1 MFAPAEATS
10 ADEEEE
16 EEEEGLFPLGE
27 IFGWIVVVDVWV
39 CESEDEADKTGGG
52 GEEEIFRFVD
62 TEAQEGEG
70 AELDEVADNEENIL
84 AYLKCTQR
92 LGGISR

>member
-1 MFAPAEATS
+1 MFAAAEATS
-10 ADEEEE
+10 ADEE

-52 GEEEIFRFVD
+52 GGEEEIFRFVD
-62 TEAQEGEG
+62 TEAEEGEG

>member
-10 ADEEEE
+10 ADEE

-62 TEAQEGEG
+62 TEAEEGEG

-84 AYLKCTQR
+84 PCLKCTQR
-92 LGGISR
+92 LSGISR